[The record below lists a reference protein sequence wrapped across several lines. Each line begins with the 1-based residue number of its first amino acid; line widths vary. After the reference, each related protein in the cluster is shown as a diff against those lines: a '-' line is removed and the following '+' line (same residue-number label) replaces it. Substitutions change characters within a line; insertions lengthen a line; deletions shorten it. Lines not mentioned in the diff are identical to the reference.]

1 MRKERATSTIKKKG
15 GGGGWVHNLFYK
27 DSFCSFASLV
37 NITEVETLSFKDFNP
52 EVMED
57 LEYQNE
63 LT

>member
-1 MRKERATSTIKKKG
+1 MRKERATSTIKKK
-15 GGGGWVHNLFYK
+15 GGGWVHNLFYK

-57 LEYQNE
+57 LEYQN
-63 LT
+63 

>member
-1 MRKERATSTIKKKG
+1 M
-15 GGGGWVHNLFYK
+15 HNLFYK
-27 DSFCSFASLV
+27 DSFRSFASLV

>member
-1 MRKERATSTIKKKG
+1 M
-15 GGGGWVHNLFYK
+15 GWVHNLFYK